1 MQKQKLPAKYA
12 PALAEYALDWL
23 DLSAAVLLTYERCE
37 WMLRAE
43 EEIDYLYVMLSG
55 KAKVCMSDES
65 GRNLLLCY
73 YISEGIMGDI
83 ELLMGRH
90 EAISSVQAVSTV
102 VCIGLPLSVY
112 APMLLS
118 HLPFVLRA
126 AKGLAIK
133 LHDSVASTTEIILRP
148 FETRLCEY
156 LLQSA
161 QSGVFSER
169 LIDVAEQLGVSY
181 RHLLRSL
188 KALCDKGLLEKR
200 ADGYHLLDEVRLRE
214 KAAG

>member
-1 MQKQKLPAKYA
+1 MQKQKLPAQYA
-12 PALAEYALDWL
+12 PVLAEYGLEWL
-23 DLSAAVLLTYERCE
+23 DDSAAVLIRYDRCE
-37 WMLRAE
+37 WMLLAE
-43 EEIDYLYVMLSG
+43 QEIPYLYILLSG

-83 ELLMGRH
+83 ELLMGRR
-90 EAISSVQAVSTV
+90 EAISSVQAVSPV

-112 APMLLS
+112 APALLS
-118 HLPFVLRA
+118 HLPFVLRL
-126 AKGLAIK
+126 AKGLSIK
-133 LHDSVASTTEIILRP
+133 LHASVASTTEIILRP
-148 FETRLCEY
+148 FEARLSVY

-161 QSGVFSER
+161 HNGVFSER

-188 KALCDKGLLEKR
+188 KAFCEEGILEKR
-200 ADGYHLLDEVRLRE
+200 KDGYHILEEANLRK

>member
-1 MQKQKLPAKYA
+1 MQKQKLPEQYA
-12 PALAEYALDWL
+12 SALAEYALDWL
-23 DLSAAVLLTYERCE
+23 DLSAAVLIRFERCE
-37 WMLRAE
+37 WMLLAE
-43 EEIDYLYVMLSG
+43 QEISYLYVMLSG

-73 YISEGIMGDI
+73 YVSEGMMGDI
-83 ELLMGRH
+83 ELLMGRR
-90 EAISSVQAVSTV
+90 EAISSVQAVSPV
-102 VCIGLPLSVY
+102 VCIGLPLAVY

-133 LHDSVASTTEIILRP
+133 LHNSVANTTEIILRP

-156 LLQSA
+156 LLQTA
-161 QSGVFSER
+161 QNGVFSER

-188 KALCDKGLLEKR
+188 KTLCEEGLLEKR
-200 ADGYHLLDEVRLRE
+200 ADGYHLLDESSLRK

>member
-1 MQKQKLPAKYA
+1 MQKQKLPAQYV
-12 PALAEYALDWL
+12 PALAEYSLDWI
-23 DLSAAVLLTYERCE
+23 DPSAAVLLRYDRCE
-37 WMLRAE
+37 WLLRAE
-43 EEIDYLYVMLSG
+43 QEIPYLYILLSG

-73 YISEGIMGDI
+73 YVSEGIMGDI
-83 ELLMGRH
+83 ELMMGRR
-90 EAISSVQAVSTV
+90 EAISSVQAVSPV
-102 VCIGLPLSVY
+102 ACIGLPLHVY
-112 APMLLS
+112 ANELLS

-126 AKGLAIK
+126 AKGLAVK
-133 LHDSVASTTEIILRP
+133 LHSSVSNTTEIILRP

-156 LLQSA
+156 LLQTA
-161 QSGVFSER
+161 QNGVFSER

-188 KALCDKGLLEKR
+188 KSLCEAGLLEKKS
-200 ADGYHLLDEVRLRE
+200 DGYHIIKEEQLRE

>member
-1 MQKQKLPAKYA
+1 MLPALYRA
-12 PALAEYALDWL
+12 SLAEYGLDWI
-23 DLSAAVLLTYERCE
+23 DPAAAVLLRYDRCE
-37 WMLRAE
+37 WMVRAE
-43 EEIDYLYVMLSG
+43 QTIEYLYILLSG
-55 KAKVCMSDES
+55 KAKVLMSDES

-83 ELLMGRH
+83 ELLMDRR
-90 EAISSVQAVSTV
+90 EAISSVQAVSPV
-102 VCIGLPLSVY
+102 VCIGLPLVVY

-133 LHDSVASTTEIILRP
+133 LHNSVSSTTEINLRP
-148 FETRLCEY
+148 CETRLCEY
-156 LLQSA
+156 LLQTA
-161 QSGVFSER
+161 QSGVFAER

-188 KALCDKGLLEKR
+188 KALCEEGLLEKR
-200 ADGYHLLDEVRLRE
+200 ADGYHLLDETKLRK

>member
-1 MQKQKLPAKYA
+1 MQKQKLPAQYA
-12 PALAEYALDWL
+12 GALAEYALDRL
-23 DLSAAVLLTYERCE
+23 DLSSAALLRFDRFE

-43 EEIDYLYVMLSG
+43 QEISYLYILLSG

-73 YISEGIMGDI
+73 YVSEGIMGDI
-83 ELLMGRH
+83 ELMMGRK
-90 EAISSVQAVSTV
+90 EAISSVQAVTPV
-102 VCIGLPLSVY
+102 VCIGLPLHVY
-112 APMLLS
+112 ADAMLA
-118 HLPFVLRA
+118 HLPFVLRV
-126 AKGLAIK
+126 AKGLSLK
-133 LHDSVASTTEIILRP
+133 LHASVSNTTEIILRP

-156 LLQSA
+156 LLQTA
-161 QSGVFSER
+161 QNRVFSER

-188 KALCDKGLLEKR
+188 KSLCEEGLLEKK
-200 ADGYHLLDEVRLRE
+200 ADGYHIIKEELLRE

>member
-1 MQKQKLPAKYA
+1 MLPALYKA
-12 PALAEYALDWL
+12 SLAEYGLDWI
-23 DLSAAVLLTYERCE
+23 DPTAAVLLRYDRCE
-37 WMLRAE
+37 WMLHAE
-43 EEIDYLYVMLSG
+43 QEISYLYIMLSG

-83 ELLMGRH
+83 ELLMGRR
-90 EAISSVQAVSTV
+90 EAISSVQAVSPV
-102 VCIGLPLSVY
+102 VCIGLPLAVY

-133 LHDSVASTTEIILRP
+133 LHDSVSSTTEIILRP
-148 FETRLCEY
+148 FEARLCEY
-156 LLQSA
+156 LLQTA
-161 QSGVFSER
+161 QNGVFAER

-188 KALCDKGLLEKR
+188 KALCEEGLVEKR
-200 ADGYHLLDEVRLRE
+200 ADGYHLLNESNLR
-214 KAAG
+214 KKTAG

>member
-1 MQKQKLPAKYA
+1 
-12 PALAEYALDWL
+12 
-23 DLSAAVLLTYERCE
+23 
-37 WMLRAE
+37 
-43 EEIDYLYVMLSG
+43 
-55 KAKVCMSDES
+55 
-65 GRNLLLCY
+65 
-73 YISEGIMGDI
+73 MGDI

-90 EAISSVQAVSTV
+90 EAISTVQAVSTV

-118 HLPFVLRA
+118 NLPFVLRA

-133 LHDSVASTTEIILRP
+133 LHNSVSNTTEIILRP

-161 QSGVFSER
+161 QNGVFSER

-181 RHLLRSL
+181 RHLMRSI
-188 KALCDKGLLEKR
+188 KAL
-200 ADGYHLLDEVRLRE
+200 
-214 KAAG
+214 

>member
-1 MQKQKLPAKYA
+1 MQKQKLPAQYA
-12 PALAEYALDWL
+12 PSLAEYGLDWI
-23 DLSAAVLLTYERCE
+23 DPAAAVLLKYDRCE

-43 EEIDYLYVMLSG
+43 QPIEYLYILLSG

-73 YISEGIMGDI
+73 YVSEGMMGDI
-83 ELLMGRH
+83 EMLMGRH
-90 EAISSVQAVSTV
+90 DAISSVQAVSTV

-118 HLPFVLRA
+118 NLPFVLRA

-133 LHDSVASTTEIILRP
+133 LHNSVSNTTEIILRP

-156 LLQSA
+156 LVQSA
-161 QSGVFSER
+161 QNGVFSER

-188 KALCDKGLLEKR
+188 KALCEESLLEKR
-200 ADGYHLLDEVRLRE
+200 ADGYHLLNEAKLRE

>member
-1 MQKQKLPAKYA
+1 MQKQKLPAQYV
-12 PALAEYALDWL
+12 PALAEYGLDWI
-23 DLSAAVLLTYERCE
+23 DPSAAVLLRYDRCE
-37 WMLRAE
+37 WLLRAE
-43 EEIDYLYVMLSG
+43 QEIPYLYILLSG

-73 YISEGIMGDI
+73 YVSEGIMGDI
-83 ELLMGRH
+83 ELMMGRR
-90 EAISSVQAVSTV
+90 EAISSVQAVSSV
-102 VCIGLPLSVY
+102 VCIGLPLHVY
-112 APMLLS
+112 ANELLS

-133 LHDSVASTTEIILRP
+133 LHSSVSNTTEIILRP

-156 LLQSA
+156 LLQTA
-161 QSGVFSER
+161 QNGVFSER

-188 KALCDKGLLEKR
+188 KALCEEGLLEKR
-200 ADGYHLLDEVRLRE
+200 SDGYHIMKEAQLRE

>member
-1 MQKQKLPAKYA
+1 MLPALYKA
-12 PALAEYALDWL
+12 SLAEYGLDWI
-23 DLSAAVLLTYERCE
+23 DPAAAVLLRYDRCE
-37 WMLRAE
+37 WMVRAE
-43 EEIDYLYVMLSG
+43 QTIEYLYILLSG
-55 KAKVCMSDES
+55 KAKVLMSDES

-83 ELLMGRH
+83 ELLMDRR
-90 EAISSVQAVSTV
+90 EAISSVQAVSPV
-102 VCIGLPLSVY
+102 VCIGLPLAVY

-133 LHDSVASTTEIILRP
+133 LHNSVSSTTEIILRP

-156 LLQSA
+156 LLQTA
-161 QSGVFSER
+161 QSGVFAER

-188 KALCDKGLLEKR
+188 KALCEEGLLGKR
-200 ADGYHLLDEVRLRE
+200 ADGYHLLDETNLRK

>member
-1 MQKQKLPAKYA
+1 MQKQMLPALYRA
-12 PALAEYALDWL
+12 SLAEYGLDWI
-23 DLSAAVLLTYERCE
+23 DPAAAVLLRYDRCE
-37 WMLRAE
+37 WMLHAE
-43 EEIDYLYVMLSG
+43 QEISYLYIMLSG

-83 ELLMGRH
+83 ELLMGRR
-90 EAISSVQAVSTV
+90 EAISSVQAVSPV
-102 VCIGLPLSVY
+102 VCIGLPLAVY

-133 LHDSVASTTEIILRP
+133 LHDSVSSTTEIILRP
-148 FETRLCEY
+148 FEARLCEY
-156 LLQSA
+156 LLQTA
-161 QSGVFSER
+161 QNGVFAER

-188 KALCDKGLLEKR
+188 KTLCEEGLLEKR
-200 ADGYHLLDEVRLRE
+200 ADGYHLLDESSLRK